1 MPHQHAAQFAL
12 LIAPYAGWELPPG
25 DADFSLRWARI
36 KQAVTR
42 VYTDLPF
49 ARKTHSASRTL
60 RPLMTNA

>member
-1 MPHQHAAQFAL
+1 MSAGKRQDLTLSPDPFAQ
-12 LIAPYAGWELPPG
+12 ELPPG